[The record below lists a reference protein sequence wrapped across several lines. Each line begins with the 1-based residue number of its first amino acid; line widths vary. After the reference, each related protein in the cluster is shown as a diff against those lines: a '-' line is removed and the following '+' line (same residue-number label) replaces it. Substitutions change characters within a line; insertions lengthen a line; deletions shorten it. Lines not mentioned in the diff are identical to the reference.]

1 MAWRTFAILIAGNQC
16 LIVAAPS
23 KSGLSPEAI
32 AQSGE
37 RVGSLECLLLD
48 RSTPDIV
55 NPKLIVSS
63 LTHAANSHLARTRVA
78 QKFGIRQQQREE
90 VLKMP
95 AGQKLQSVDLIPQLA
110 HSPCHEQGT
119 GHKLSQQS

>member
-1 MAWRTFAILIAGNQC
+1 MANFRDPDCRQSMLDCGSTQQEWIEPRGPSLKAGRGWGHLN
-16 LIVAAPS
+16 AFYWT
-23 KSGLSPEAI
+23 
-32 AQSGE
+32 
-37 RVGSLECLLLD
+37 D
-48 RSTPDIV
+48 FTPDIV

-63 LTHAANSHLARTRVA
+63 LTHAADSHLARTRVA